1 MDVMDT
7 LLHRPN
13 AEAHFQAPF
22 DSAQSRSSTQATE
35 VSLHLMGPCIG
46 VCVCV
51 CVRARVLVCVI
62 SLGHPCHP
70 PGCWHSDAASPLTL

>member
-51 CVRARVLVCVI
+51 RACARVGVCHK
-62 SLGHPCHP
+62 SWTPL
-70 PGCWHSDAASPLTL
+70 SSPWMLAL